1 MSGLPSDPGGW
12 LREQNPGALR
22 RLGRVR
28 QAVFDFDGTLSV
40 LRQGWE
46 PVMEQVMLRSI
57 YPNSSAPESVVEE
70 VRRYIDLSTGQ
81 LTIVQMEWLAE
92 AARRYGQVPAPLNAR
107 QYKAQYLTA
116 LMGSVSE
123 RLERLEGGSA
133 APREFLIAGSAELLA
148 ELARRGVRL
157 YVASGS
163 DHPDVVREAAA
174 LGIAPFLSGIY
185 GALDASEANDKGRI
199 IQRILDEHA
208 LAGDELLVVGDG
220 PVEIVEGRARGAI
233 TLGLASDEVARQGW
247 NQHKAARLIR
257 AGADLLAADFRQA
270 ETLAALLAKP

>member
-257 AGADLLAADFRQA
+257 AGADLLVADFRQA
-270 ETLAALLAKP
+270 EALAALLVE